1 MAQVII
7 SQLPPLPNGTGS
19 GSSQGT
25 DLFPATD
32 VTDTSSASTGT
43 TKKYTLSEIQQFLLT
58 AQGLTTYTAVQVA
71 TTTDLT
77 VTYNNGT
84 LGVGATVT
92 NADTQAALAIDGVT
106 LAVGARVL
114 IKNQISNVQNG
125 IYTVTN
131 IGSGSTNWI
140 MTRSTDYDTP
150 SEIVQYGVVLSN
162 QGTTNAGLLWQE
174 TGAGPW
180 TIGTTP
186 IIFSAYSSSSLVN
199 SITGTAN
206 QVLVDGTTGIPEVG
220 ALTLSLP
227 QSIATSSTP
236 TFLGLTAG
244 NLNLLNNTLSS
255 INTNGTI
262 NLVPNGTGSVL
273 LKTTSSYNAIYTS
286 STQAVGPISSLRLG
300 DPAPAASFMGFATN
314 STIQGTF
321 SAIASGRTICR
332 MAGYADDGTQF
343 VESGLMQWLSVAPIS
358 TGIVPCSWNLY
369 TANTSGTRTLALSM
383 SEAQVLT
390 LTNALLP
397 ASGGLGTS
405 TAPSAGQIPI
415 GTSGGVY
422 TPAAINSGTG
432 IVVANSSGSI
442 TISATGGGLSW
453 STSSGTSVSTAIN
466 NGYISGNAA
475 QSTFTLPATAA
486 IGSVVAIEGLGAGG
500 WILAANTG
508 QTIKIGTSTTSSAG
522 SLTSAA
528 ASDNVYV
535 TCIVADLTW
544 RVRSTN
550 STGLTVA

>member
-1 MAQVII
+1 
-7 SQLPPLPNGTGS
+7 
-19 GSSQGT
+19 
-25 DLFPATD
+25 
-32 VTDTSSASTGT
+32 
-43 TKKYTLSEIQQFLLT
+43 
-58 AQGLTTYTAVQVA
+58 
-71 TTTDLT
+71 
-77 VTYNNGT
+77 
-84 LGVGATVT
+84 
-92 NADTQAALAIDGVT
+92 
-106 LAVGARVL
+106 
-114 IKNQISNVQNG
+114 
-125 IYTVTN
+125 
-131 IGSGSTNWI
+131 
-140 MTRSTDYDTP
+140 
-150 SEIVQYGVVLSN
+150 
-162 QGTTNAGLLWQE
+162 
-174 TGAGPW
+174 
-180 TIGTTP
+180 
-186 IIFSAYSSSSLVN
+186 
-199 SITGTAN
+199 
-206 QVLVDGTTGIPEVG
+206 
-220 ALTLSLP
+220 
-227 QSIATSSTP
+227 
-236 TFLGLTAG
+236 
-244 NLNLLNNTLSS
+244 
-255 INTNGTI
+255 
-262 NLVPNGTGSVL
+262 
-273 LKTTSSYNAIYTS
+273 
-286 STQAVGPISSLRLG
+286 
-300 DPAPAASFMGFATN
+300 
-314 STIQGTF
+314 
-321 SAIASGRTICR
+321 

-453 STSSGTSVSTAIN
+453 STSSGASVSTAID

-544 RVRSTN
+544 RMRSTN